1 MVCQYWSPS
10 RCFLQVLTCSTSG
23 LLLESGGGV
32 QYPLKLKCSFHL
44 WYFSFSDVII
54 VPCWTLIG
62 IHAYLLC
69 PQIFVYLIS
78 INHPLLTCCYL
89 SSVCHIVNDVFT
101 VTFCGIFFLLF
112 FLDGDACGEGVCNS
126 FDLVRNRNKIWSCPR
141 RLKLSP
147 LQFDNQ
153 I

>member
-1 MVCQYWSPS
+1 MYAARVLSALKISAGKLPFLGTLSYFKLLILWLFLILMVCQHWSPS
-10 RCFLQVLTCSTSG
+10 RCFLQVLSTSG
-23 LLLESGGGV
+23 LLLESGGFNI
-32 QYPLKLKCSFHL
+32 PSKCSFHL

-101 VTFCGIFFLLF
+101 VTFCGIFFFTF
-112 FLDGDACGEGVCNS
+112 FFRWRCL
-126 FDLVRNRNKIWSCPR
+126 
-141 RLKLSP
+141 
-147 LQFDNQ
+147 
-153 I
+153 

>member
-1 MVCQYWSPS
+1 MVCQHWSPS
-10 RCFLQVLTCSTSG
+10 RCFLQVLSTSG
-23 LLLESGGGV
+23 LLLESGEFNI
-32 QYPLKLKCSFHL
+32 PSKCSFHL

-62 IHAYLLC
+62 IHAFLLC
-69 PQIFVYLIS
+69 PHSFFYLIS
-78 INHPLLTCCYL
+78 INHPLLTCCYIQLLNTAPFVIL
-89 SSVCHIVNDVFT
+89 SMTYLLSLFVAFFFFT
-101 VTFCGIFFLLF
+101 F

-126 FDLVRNRNKIWSCPR
+126 FDQVRNRNKIWSCPR